1 MDEKLCKLCFS
12 GSQRRCRREMERTV
26 KGAKEV
32 KQELQEAR
40 RRVKEVEE
48 DKHKSDIMKTIKTSF
63 YKSPVGTRSKR
74 FIWHS
79 LFDIYYIF

>member
-1 MDEKLCKLCFS
+1 M
-12 GSQRRCRREMERTV
+12 
-26 KGAKEV
+26 KGAKEL

-48 DKHKSDIMKTIKTSF
+48 DKHKSDMMKPIKTSF

-74 FIWHS
+74 FI
-79 LFDIYYIF
+79 